1 MLPGIDT
8 SHYSSISLQ
17 QMQALVKSRR
27 IYFNFIKA
35 TEGATIKDSAF
46 TRLWDISRR
55 SGLVCGAYHFF
66 RPLSD
71 VGAQVTN
78 FVKQYRLVSR
88 AGVLPPVVDLEWA
101 MVGNKDQW
109 QQLPAARRVPL
120 LKMFLSALEAELGVK
135 PMIYTAPAFW
145 KGLIGPEASAD
156 DNQFFSQYGLWVVDL
171 KNTGHLP
178 APWTA
183 ATFVQNHFGES
194 ATTNDLYD
202 RTDQDFFPG
211 DLKDFL
217 NTTLPGFTVMKSFP
231 YSPIVLDLQ
240 NALQAKGVLTDA
252 PDGLFGGH
260 TEQAVKDF
268 QSANGLFA
276 NGIIDA
282 QTWNKLL

>member
-17 QMQALVKSRR
+17 QMQAMVKSKR

-35 TEGATIKDSAF
+35 SEGATIKDSAF
-46 TRLWDISRR
+46 TRLWDISRK

-71 VGAQVTN
+71 VGAQVSN
-78 FVKQYRLVSR
+78 FVTQYRLVSR

-101 MVGNKDQW
+101 MVNNADQW

-120 LKMFLSALEAELGVK
+120 LKTFLSALEAELNVK

-145 KGLIGPEASAD
+145 KGLIEPEASAD

-171 KNTGHLP
+171 KNTGRLP
-178 APWTA
+178 APWAA

-211 DLKDFL
+211 DLKAFL
-217 NTTLPGFTVMKSFP
+217 NTTLAGYTVMKGFP

-240 NALQAKGVLTDA
+240 NALQAKGVLHDA
-252 PDGLFGGH
+252 PDGLFGAH